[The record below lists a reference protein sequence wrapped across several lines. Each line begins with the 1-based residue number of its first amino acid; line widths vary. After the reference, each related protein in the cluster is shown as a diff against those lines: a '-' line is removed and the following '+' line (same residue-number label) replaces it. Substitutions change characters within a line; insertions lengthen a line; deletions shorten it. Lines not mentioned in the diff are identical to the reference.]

1 MTEDV
6 TPATTFARQLTSK
19 HLALTIGIVNLFAQL
34 FFLIIGKLAI
44 LMCIDGFIVSV
55 VIAVAALAILG
66 FLASF
71 FDEVVE
77 YLLIKVLS
85 EMLAVSDTQTVVFAA
100 NKSDNAVLSSSGSL
114 LMQDYCDITY
124 FLEDYVGTSRT
135 FT

>member
-34 FFLIIGKLAI
+34 LFLIIGKLAI

-55 VIAVAALAILG
+55 VTIVTALTFLG
-66 FLASF
+66 FLASL

-77 YLLIKVLS
+77 YLRERPAEV
-85 EMLAVSDTQTVVFAA
+85 LAVNQ
-100 NKSDNAVLSSSGSL
+100 
-114 LMQDYCDITY
+114 
-124 FLEDYVGTSRT
+124 
-135 FT
+135 

>member
-1 MTEDV
+1 M
-6 TPATTFARQLTSK
+6 
-19 HLALTIGIVNLFAQL
+19 
-34 FFLIIGKLAI
+34 
-44 LMCIDGFIVSV
+44 DGNI
-55 VIAVAALAILG
+55 
-66 FLASF
+66 
-71 FDEVVE
+71 E

-124 FLEDYVGTSRT
+124 FLEDYVGQTRT